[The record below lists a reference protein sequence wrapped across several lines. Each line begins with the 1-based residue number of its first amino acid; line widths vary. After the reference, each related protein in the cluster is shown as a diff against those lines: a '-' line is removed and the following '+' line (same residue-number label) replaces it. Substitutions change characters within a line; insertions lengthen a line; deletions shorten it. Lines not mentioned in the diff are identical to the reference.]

1 LDYEVYFPRPKERE
15 IEKMGVRER
24 PRGVESKNKTTD
36 PGAVVD
42 GPRLLWGVAGVGFEN
57 QIGVEGRGVRV

>member
-1 LDYEVYFPRPKERE
+1 
-15 IEKMGVRER
+15 MGVRER